1 MIPPL
6 FLVSLVLLA
15 LTSGWVLGCAR
26 VDTTGSGP
34 VASTFHPI
42 EAEVNGL
49 WLRLIRLHPDRSGE
63 GVREGTR
70 ELVGGWLVGEFQLEN
85 RGKQPILLSGV
96 KLLTAGG
103 RYLKPAASYDEVLA
117 PPGAGD
123 HVAGTIATS
132 AAGVAA
138 GQVIPFG
145 GVLVHTISGIA
156 RGSNTEA
163 RALEE
168 QRFRLSQML
177 GAELAP
183 GGRMEGSAYF
193 PFVATPQAVVIE
205 VTQGNRVK
213 STVLSL
219 NPL

>member
-1 MIPPL
+1 MTPPSFVV
-6 FLVSLVLLA
+6 FLAILA

-26 VDTTGSGP
+26 VDTRGSGP
-34 VASTFHPI
+34 VASAFRPV
-42 EAEVNGL
+42 EAEVSGL
-49 WLRLIRLHPDRSGE
+49 WLRLIHLHPDRSGE

-70 ELVGGWLVGEFQLEN
+70 EVVGGWLLGEFQLEN

-117 PPGAGD
+117 PPGTGEQ
-123 HVAGTIATS
+123 VAGTIATS

-145 GVLVHTISGIA
+145 GVLVHTLTGIA

-168 QRFRLSQML
+168 QRFRLRQML

-183 GGRMEGSAYF
+183 GGRMEASVYF
-193 PFVATPQAVVIE
+193 PFVDSPQAVVIE
-205 VTQGNRVK
+205 VTQGKRVK
-213 STVLSL
+213 TAVLSL
-219 NPL
+219 TPL